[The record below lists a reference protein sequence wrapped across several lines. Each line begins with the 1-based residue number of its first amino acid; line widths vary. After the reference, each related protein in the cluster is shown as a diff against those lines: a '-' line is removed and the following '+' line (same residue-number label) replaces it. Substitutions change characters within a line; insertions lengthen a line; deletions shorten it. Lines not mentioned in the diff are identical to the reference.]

1 MRRNKRE
8 GYYITFVPNI
18 FTINYA
24 NDRVTPFQIH
34 LFILSESIF
43 SKTYLL
49 NSFLNHN
56 IKLNKAYTTKESLLN
71 ALMTI
76 QFDII
81 LRLCIFNHLNEL
93 WQIQH
98 PIKPFKQ
105 LFINNQSQS
114 YLWALCSSEWSQ
126 VHKTKTIIS
135 YSNIAE
141 A

>member
-1 MRRNKRE
+1 
-8 GYYITFVPNI
+8 
-18 FTINYA
+18 
-24 NDRVTPFQIH
+24 
-34 LFILSESIF
+34 
-43 SKTYLL
+43 
-49 NSFLNHN
+49 
-56 IKLNKAYTTKESLLN
+56 
-71 ALMTI
+71 MTI

-114 YLWALCSSEWSQ
+114 YLGALCSLEWSQ
-126 VHKTKTIIS
+126 VHRTQTIIS